1 MQILSS
7 TKIIFALVGLLFV
20 GGILHAEEEQKMKA
34 AYELFETMEMGLIND
49 QTVVKMVDIQIQQ
62 KPQIKIFRKTM
73 LQFMNKYLG
82 WENLKEDIAKIYVS
96 KFTLDELIELK
107 KFYQTPVGRKS
118 SRLLPELTAAG
129 AELGQKRVQQN
140 IGELKKMIAEEAKR
154 LKKQEE

>member
-1 MQILSS
+1 
-7 TKIIFALVGLLFV
+7 
-20 GGILHAEEEQKMKA
+20 
-34 AYELFETMEMGLIND
+34 
-49 QTVVKMVDIQIQQ
+49 
-62 KPQIKIFRKTM
+62 M